1 MADVTVT
8 LTAQEAQLLAAMR
21 KAEDAQERYN
31 KKLAKSKEEAQK
43 ASKEAQKTGEHFAQM
58 GKRSSDALDTAPIDA
73 FVGKFASVTAAIAT
87 ATDMWQMYKQKQA
100 DALGSLAGTAQSDRM
115 LTQVAEAGQL
125 PTLIAQADTMAV
137 GRGMNRNAARNL
149 LFQAI
154 SDGFYN
160 DVGTVAAASSVIDP
174 NEAAI
179 VAGQTRGLF
188 KKDNLSAQ
196 EAMSMTL
203 TGAKISRLDFG
214 PMAKALPQAAEGAA
228 QIDSTA
234 SETIATLAILAGAFK
249 SGDTAA
255 DRIKGFASKAALDNR
270 TRGKG
275 LLAAFDTVAAMTEA
289 ERSAFLGESQEL
301 NSAFNVIKTNRE
313 VIEQTRTDIEK
324 DRQATAAGGGLLRQR
339 IAETEATPQ
348 FRARL
353 SIESAK
359 IRNEIANENALALTG
374 SNAMTNQLN
383 ADTASLNL
391 GQSFISR
398 WATGYVAPFT
408 SELGLSGDATA
419 RMVGVADPF
428 QTGKD
433 VQAAINLDV
442 ARMSEAVMKQA
453 DAAEKMAAASEQA
466 ANQFGLWSARAAAA
480 QGTKP

>member
-31 KKLAKSKEEAQK
+31 KKLAKSKEEAAK
-43 ASKEAQKTGEHFAQM
+43 ASKQAQETGDKLATM
-58 GKRSSDALDTAPIDA
+58 GKRSDDA
-73 FVGKFASVTAAIAT
+73 FNPTPIESFVLKFASVTAAIAT
-87 ATDMWQMYKQKQA
+87 ATDMWQKYKEKQQE
-100 DALGSLAGTAQSDRM
+100 ALGSLQGTAQADRM

-125 PTLIAQADTMAV
+125 PALIAQADRMAV
-137 GRGMNRNAARNL
+137 NRGMDRNAARNL
-149 LFQAI
+149 LFQSI
-154 SDGFYN
+154 SDGFYS
-160 DVGTVAAASSVIDP
+160 DAETVAAASSVVDP

-188 KKDNLSAQ
+188 KNDNLSAQ

-214 PMAKALPQAAEGAA
+214 PLAKALPQAAEGAS
-228 QIDSTA
+228 QIESTA
-234 SETIATLAILAGAFK
+234 SETIATLAVLAGAFK

-289 ERSAFLGESQEL
+289 ERADFLGESQEL
-301 NSAFNVIKTNRE
+301 NAAFNVIKTNRA
-313 VIEQTRTDIEK
+313 VIKQTRTDIEA
-324 DRQATAAGGGLLRQR
+324 DRQATAAGGGLLRER

-353 SIESAK
+353 SMESAR
-359 IRNEIANENALALTG
+359 IRNEIANENALAIRG
-374 SNAMTNQLN
+374 SNAVTNQLN
-383 ADTASLNL
+383 TDTASLEM

-398 WATGYVAPFT
+398 WSASMISPFT
-408 SELGLSGDATA
+408 SELGLDPRLVAGA
-419 RMVGVADPF
+419 VGAADPM
-428 QTGKD
+428 QTAAQLQTVAALD
-433 VQAAINLDV
+433 QARL
-442 ARMSEAVMKQA
+442 EASITKQA
-453 DAAEKMAAASEQA
+453 DAAERMATA
-466 ANQFGLWSARAAAA
+466 ANKAADQLGLWSARANAA